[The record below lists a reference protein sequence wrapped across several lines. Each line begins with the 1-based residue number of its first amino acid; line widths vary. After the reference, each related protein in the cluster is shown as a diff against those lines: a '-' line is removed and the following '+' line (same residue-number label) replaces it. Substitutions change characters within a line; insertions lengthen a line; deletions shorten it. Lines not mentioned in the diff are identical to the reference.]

1 MLWRKIQNE
10 GNYYPDTK
18 AAHTVDKIGNKLFLF
33 GGWNGRTALDTLEC
47 YDLSKEEWSV
57 LNTRGD
63 KPTPRNNHAS
73 CSYNDYIYIH
83 GGHDGDNWLS
93 DFYILDTKNLKW
105 KRIITEYISPRARA
119 CHTLSRIGRKIYLYG
134 GYDGRE
140 SFSDV
145 DVFDM
150 ETQIWNS
157 LAVTSRFIPSP
168 RNSHSACVFNKK
180 IYIYGGHF
188 QNSHLND
195 LAIFDPATLQW
206 TQPEIN
212 GTIPSG
218 IRGHSANIIFN
229 KIYIFGGYDGKVRRN
244 DIYRLTLDDFTFT
257 KFNINKENIHPRQKH
272 TGTVTNN
279 FKILFFGGFD
289 GSKWLNTIDELS
301 ISILESNLSLQA
313 CQNNLK
319 GNYKFLLNNPEYS
332 DIILEIKG
340 RRLYAH
346 KSILFARC
354 EYFRNMFSEYMLE
367 KNTDVLPIQFFEYDV
382 FILFLEFIYTSD
394 ISSKKSEDFT
404 KLYEL
409 ADAYAFESLKRYC
422 EEILG
427 LSIETETVIDLLILA
442 YKCNSQV
449 LENLAIDFINRNRKE
464 MSKLGL
470 MNKLSEYPQLMLRIL
485 ENLS

>member
-1 MLWRKIQNE
+1 M
-10 GNYYPDTK
+10 
-18 AAHTVDKIGNKLFLF
+18 
-33 GGWNGRTALDTLEC
+33 
-47 YDLSKEEWSV
+47 
-57 LNTRGD
+57 
-63 KPTPRNNHAS
+63 
-73 CSYNDYIYIH
+73 
-83 GGHDGDNWLS
+83 
-93 DFYILDTKNLKW
+93 
-105 KRIITEYISPRARA
+105 
-119 CHTLSRIGRKIYLYG
+119 
-134 GYDGRE
+134 
-140 SFSDV
+140 
-145 DVFDM
+145 
-150 ETQIWNS
+150 
-157 LAVTSRFIPSP
+157 
-168 RNSHSACVFNKK
+168 
-180 IYIYGGHF
+180 
-188 QNSHLND
+188 
-195 LAIFDPATLQW
+195 
-206 TQPEIN
+206 
-212 GTIPSG
+212 
-218 IRGHSANIIFN
+218 
-229 KIYIFGGYDGKVRRN
+229 
-244 DIYRLTLDDFTFT
+244 
-257 KFNINKENIHPRQKH
+257 
-272 TGTVTNN
+272 
-279 FKILFFGGFD
+279 
-289 GSKWLNTIDELS
+289 
-301 ISILESNLSLQA
+301 
-313 CQNNLK
+313 
-319 GNYKFLLNNPEYS
+319 LNNPEYS